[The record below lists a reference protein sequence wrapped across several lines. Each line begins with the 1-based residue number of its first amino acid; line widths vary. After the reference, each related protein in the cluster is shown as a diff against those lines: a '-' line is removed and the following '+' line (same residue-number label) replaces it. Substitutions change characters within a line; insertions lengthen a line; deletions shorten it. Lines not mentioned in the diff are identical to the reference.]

1 VTKELVDRARNII
14 RPAEGLRLHV
24 YDDLT
29 GMAITK
35 GSHVKGVPTIGYGR
49 ALDHH
54 NGLRKDEAE
63 ALFDNDLVE
72 KIGGLEIVYHWFR
85 TLDDVRKVAIVEM
98 AFPLGVDGIM
108 KLRRFVNAIGNAE
121 FELAASHLLA
131 SKFAL
136 DIKEARAQRLARMI
150 RTGEWP

>member
-1 VTKELVDRARNII
+1 VTKDLVDHARRII
-14 RPAEGLRLHV
+14 QPAEGLRLRV

-29 GMAITK
+29 GQPITK

-54 NGLRKDEAE
+54 NGIRQDEADL
-63 ALFDNDLVE
+63 LFENDLTE
-72 KIGGLEIVYHWFR
+72 KIGGLEMVYHWFR
-85 TLDDVRKVAIVEM
+85 TLDDVRKVAVIDM

-108 KLRRFVNAIGNAE
+108 KLRRFVNAIGDAD
-121 FELAASHLLA
+121 FELAASHMLA
-131 SKFAL
+131 SKFAR
-136 DIKEARAQRLARMI
+136 DIKEHRAERLARML